1 MTLPATAHELQQA
14 MVPLNKEE
22 RRLYANTIA
31 TAFTQRH
38 PLGTTDPKE
47 MMLLRHAFVCLPTPD
62 IEKYMGSFS
71 LGLESETRI
80 AYYLGQDPKER
91 KKGTAKA
98 PFWAST
104 CRMLQAQY
112 NAKAMRGIFSLGVND
127 VANANAQVFAGLY
140 AVAYEKQWYGGFAEI
155 AETALEH
162 ASTSTSHNA
171 SSRAWMQP
179 FLFDGIRTLPD
190 ESKVK
195 IWMMVSHLRNE
206 QAMKMFTDAM
216 GWDKQ
221 WALAE
226 SLLGDHL
233 FTPDHKMREIALRQ
247 LVDNKEALPMYELP
261 AMDLNV

>member
-14 MVPLNKEE
+14 MAPLNKEE

-140 AVAYEKQWYGGFAEI
+140 AVA
-155 AETALEH
+155 
-162 ASTSTSHNA
+162 
-171 SSRAWMQP
+171 SSRS
-179 FLFDGIRTLPD
+179 DN
-190 ESKVK
+190 SKR
-195 IWMMVSHLRNE
+195 S
-206 QAMKMFTDAM
+206 
-216 GWDKQ
+216 G
-221 WALAE
+221 
-226 SLLGDHL
+226 
-233 FTPDHKMREIALRQ
+233 
-247 LVDNKEALPMYELP
+247 
-261 AMDLNV
+261 